1 MPSIGELFVE
11 LGVVGDVKPLE
22 KAIGTMKE
30 AVKQIDNEIKAN
42 QRLLK
47 YLQDIK
53 NARNASEKALI
64 KQNFAK
70 EIQKQKMLDEIDSNQ
85 KAVDGKKELAS
96 KIAGVVKDV
105 GLFVGALTGA
115 AVALNNLTNS
125 LVESNQAMLDLT
137 RTTDIAQS
145 TFQKWGGIGKMLGV
159 ENADQQL
166 ASLNQRLFDLMLT
179 GEGARGFQLAGIN
192 PMGQDA
198 EDVLEQLRARV
209 SRMNDTT
216 ATYLLQQMG
225 LDPKMLYL
233 LRIGRKEFEALGRT
247 IDKYR
252 LSDDQTKEIQRMN
265 IQLQIAGIKLRYLKD
280 RALLELMP
288 YWVKL
293 VQSFARVAEMLAKV
307 GKKVG
312 EFVVKWRGLIAGA
325 VLFLSRFKP
334 VAEFLTKTSLI
345 FKEMGAS
352 VSKLILKIPVLG
364 RFLGV
369 LGGIAAK
376 ALLPFTALFLLLD
389 DFAVFSQGGNSVTG
403 EVLKWFEETGEDF
416 SKIFDKMFG
425 GDFIGGLQETFIKI
439 VDVLDDFVQV
449 LLRIGEILTGLPLTK
464 WGKNFANWASQGAY
478 DDLKNYEYGRA
489 TGGAAPLLG
498 YSGALP
504 NLDKM
509 FVTPAMQR
517 NLSYSTNNTSN
528 TDNRQINQ
536 NISIQSS
543 QPVFDIQNQLAF
555 ARNAITS
562 GW

>member
-1 MPSIGELFVE
+1 MPSLGELFVE

-96 KIAGVVKDV
+96 KIAGVVKGV

-115 AVALNNLTNS
+115 AIAVNKFTND
-125 LVESNQAMLDLT
+125 LVSSNQAMLDLT
-137 RTTDIAQS
+137 RTTDIAQG
-145 TFQKWGGIGKMLGV
+145 TFQKWGSIGKMLGV

-166 ASLNQRLFDLMLT
+166 ANLNQRLFDLMLT

-198 EDVLEQLRARV
+198 EGVLEQLRARV
-209 SRMNDTT
+209 SGMNDTT

-233 LRIGRKEFEALGRT
+233 LRMSRSEFEALGQT
-247 IDKYR
+247 IKKYQ
-252 LSDDQTKEIQRMN
+252 LSPEQTKEIQRMN

-280 RALLELMP
+280 RALLALMP

-293 VQSFARVAEMLAKV
+293 VQSFARVAEMLARV

-369 LGGIAAK
+369 LGGFAAK
-376 ALLPFTALFLLLD
+376 ALLPFTALYLLLD
-389 DFAVFSQGGNSVTG
+389 DIATYTQGGDSLIGRV
-403 EVLKWFEETGEDF
+403 FEWSKEQGGDF
-416 SKIFDKMFG
+416 SKIFGKMFG
-425 GDFIGGLQETFIKI
+425 GDFMGGLQELIIKLI
-439 VDVLDDFVQV
+439 DVIDDFAQV

-464 WGKNFANWASQGAY
+464 WGQNFANWASQGTY
-478 DDLKNYEYGRA
+478 DKLKNYEYG
-489 TGGAAPLLG
+489 LL
-498 YSGALP
+498 
-504 NLDKM
+504 
-509 FVTPAMQR
+509 TPQMQR
-517 NLSYSTNNTSN
+517 NLSYNTNNTSN

-555 ARNAITS
+555 ARNAMNA